1 MTTESLTNKTFNG
14 AKWSLA
20 GNIIAAFISF
30 IAGVILAR
38 ILTVEQ
44 YGFLG
49 MITVF
54 IAVSNAFIDSGFSNS
69 LIRKKEVSVADYNTL
84 FYFNVGVSVI
94 CFCILFL
101 LAKPIAD
108 FYKMPLLVPVTR
120 VVAIT
125 LIINAVGLVQ
135 SVVLTKQIN
144 FKVQAWVNML
154 STSAGAL
161 CAILLAVRGFGV
173 WSLVWQLVVK
183 QSVNTLLI
191 WILCPWRPNG
201 IFSASGFSWRCCREM
216 FGYGSKLLVAGLLGM
231 MFDNAAYIIIGKFY
245 TPKKLGY
252 YTRGE
257 QFTKFL
263 SVNYTYAAQRATFP
277 VLSMMQDDKARL
289 KGAFIR
295 VFRSIMLISVTLCMF
310 LAAMAK
316 PLVLS
321 LLGVKWVES
330 VQYLQLLC
338 FIAMFFPLHAI
349 NLNIWEVK
357 GRSDWI
363 LVAEFIKRGFQII
376 PVLIGIFV
384 SIKYM
389 LVAMIG
395 VSIISLYV
403 NNWGVNKLLGYSFY
417 EEIKDIVP
425 AFLLAVAVSSVI
437 FCAQFLPVNCYMQFV
452 IQLIGGTALFHFVY
466 ILIKQPQYLEL
477 KDLIMLR
484 IKGRN
489 NSSNFSVS
497 PDNNDNGIENEKR

>member
-257 QFTKFL
+257 QFTNFL
-263 SVNYTYAAQRATFP
+263 SVNYTYATQRATFP
-277 VLSMMQDDKARL
+277 VLSMMQDDKERL
-289 KGAFIR
+289 KGGFIR
-295 VFRSIMLISVTLCMF
+295 SYRTIMLVSVSLCLF
-310 LAAMAK
+310 LAAVAK

-321 LLGVKWVES
+321 LLGAKWS
-330 VQYLQLLC
+330 ASIPYLQLLC
-338 FIAMFFPLHAI
+338 FIAMIFPLHAS
-349 NLNIWEVK
+349 NLNIQQVK

-363 LVAEFIKRGFQII
+363 LGAEFIKRGMSVI
-376 PVLIGIFV
+376 PIVIGIFV
-384 SIKYM
+384 SIKAM
-389 LVAMIG
+389 LIAMIV
-395 VSIISLYV
+395 VSILSLYV
-403 NNWGVNKLLGYSFY
+403 NCWGENKLLGYSFW
-417 EEIKDIVP
+417 EEIRDFLP
-425 AFLLAVAVSSVI
+425 AFGIALVI
-437 FCAQFLPVNCYMQFV
+437 SIIILCVQFLPVSCY
-452 IQLIGGTALFHFVY
+452 IQLAIQIIGGCALFHFVY
-466 ILIKQPQYLEL
+466 TWIKQPQYIEL
-477 KDLIMLR
+477 KELALSYLN
-484 IKGRN
+484 KN
-489 NSSNFSVS
+489 
-497 PDNNDNGIENEKR
+497 NNDEKVKQ